1 MPSIITIGIDFGTT
15 FSGAAWAIS
24 KRPADIHV
32 ITNWESE
39 YHGCSDRGK
48 CPTLLQYG
56 TIGHK
61 TPWGYNVPA
70 DKDVVRWFKLLL
82 LDEADL
88 PRAVVED
95 PQFRQVRK
103 QQERLRISPIELVAC
118 FLRSLWKHCMENITR
133 ALGSGEVDK
142 CKLHIVMTVPAIWP
156 HYVQAHMKSAAGLA
170 GMLQERS
177 TSSVL
182 RTTLEFLSE
191 PEAAALAALAE
202 MHPRPDIE
210 KGDTIIV
217 CDAGGGTA
225 DLISYQVDKASSFR
239 LSECVTGEGGLCGGI
254 FVDQNF
260 DDLITH
266 KMEGSPWKGLDSA
279 EKRKFMKDSWENGIK
294 SQFSGND
301 RSFFAEV
308 PEGYL
313 PDGAMGKRKRL
324 QSICL
329 NRNDLISVFEPVISK
344 ICDLVENQNDAIRKK
359 HSSAPKFIILVG
371 GFGCCSYLFKQL
383 VEAYPDSTIL
393 NPPSEQSWTAVCRG
407 AVRHALIHKT
417 VGKNG
422 RRVTGPKAVKSGD
435 YIVQSRICRMGYG
448 FKQDEH
454 WNSDKHR
461 QEHKQW
467 NDLDEM
473 YEATNQMNWFLKKG
487 DTLDGAS
494 PSTHEFYRLLTAS
507 DELDIEEELYFCTSD
522 ALPLWETD
530 SVKELCSIKWNKRVD
545 LSKLEESYNSAGQTY
560 WRLKYKIQV
569 FVDGPELRIE
579 IYHNRKKVAAG
590 EVTVEW
596 TQG

>member
-1 MPSIITIGIDFGTT
+1 MPSIITVGIDFGTT

-24 KRPADIHV
+24 KRSADIHV

-39 YHGCSDRGK
+39 YNGCSDRGK

-56 TIGHK
+56 TIDHE

-82 LDEADL
+82 LEEVDL
-88 PRAVVED
+88 PSAVVED
-95 PQFRQVRK
+95 PQYREVRK
-103 QQERLRISPIELVAC
+103 QQERLKVCPIELVGC
-118 FLRSLWKHCMENITR
+118 FLRSLWNHCMKNITR
-133 ALGSGEVDK
+133 ALGSDEVAS
-142 CKLHIVMTVPAIWP
+142 CKIHIVMTVPAIWP
-156 HYVQAHMKSAAGLA
+156 HYVQARMKSAAGLA

-177 TSSVL
+177 TSSAL
-182 RTTLEFLSE
+182 ETTLEFLSE

-225 DLISYQVDKASSFR
+225 DLISYQVDRASSFR
-239 LSECVTGEGGLCGGI
+239 LRECVPGEGGLCGGI

-260 DDLITH
+260 DDLITR
-266 KMEGSPWKGLDSA
+266 KMGGSPWKGIDSA
-279 EKRKFMKDSWENGIK
+279 DKRKFMKDSWENGIK
-294 SQFSGND
+294 SQFSGNH

-329 NRNDLISVFEPVISK
+329 DRNDLISVFSPVIRK
-344 ICDLVENQNDAIRKK
+344 ICDLVENQKDAIRKK
-359 HSSAPKFIILVG
+359 QSSAPKFIILVG
-371 GFGCCSYLFKQL
+371 GFGCCRYLFDQL

-422 RRVTGPKAVKSGD
+422 MRAPGFKAIKPGN

-448 FKQDEH
+448 FKQNEH
-454 WNSDKHR
+454 WDPRKHR
-461 QEHKQW
+461 PEDKFW
-467 NDLDEM
+467 DSVEEV
-473 YEATNQMNWFLKKG
+473 YEASNQMNWFLKKG

-494 PSTHEFYRLLTAS
+494 HSTHEFYRLLTPGH
-507 DELDIEEELYFCTSD
+507 ELDIEEELYFCTSD
-522 ALPLWETD
+522 VLPLWKTD
-530 SVKELCSIKWNKRVD
+530 SVKDLCSIKWNKRVNLD
-545 LSKLEESYNSAGQTY
+545 KLEMSYTLAGGIY
-560 WRLKYKIQV
+560 WKLSYKIQV
-569 FVDGPELRIE
+569 IVNGPELRIE
-579 IYHNRKKVAAG
+579 VYHNKRKVAAG
-590 EVTVEW
+590 QVTVEW
-596 TQG
+596 T

>member
-1 MPSIITIGIDFGTT
+1 MPSIIIIGIDFGTT

-39 YHGCSDRGK
+39 YNGCSDRGK

-56 TIGHK
+56 TIGHE
-61 TPWGYNVPA
+61 TPWGYKVPA

-88 PRAVVED
+88 PSAVVKD

-133 ALGSGEVDK
+133 ALGSGELDK

-170 GMLQERS
+170 GMLQERN
-177 TSSVL
+177 TSSAL

-202 MHPRPDIE
+202 MHPRPDI
-210 KGDTIIV
+210 KQGDIIIV

-225 DLISYQVDKASSFR
+225 DLISYQVDKASSFK

-260 DDLITH
+260 DGLITQ
-266 KMEGSPWKGLDSA
+266 KMGGSPWKGLDSA
-279 EKRKFMKDSWENGIK
+279 DKRKFMKDSWENGIK

-324 QSICL
+324 QIICL
-329 NRNDLISVFEPVISK
+329 D
-344 ICDLVENQNDAIRKK
+344 
-359 HSSAPKFIILVG
+359 
-371 GFGCCSYLFKQL
+371 SYLFKQL

-422 RRVTGPKAVKSGD
+422 MRVTGSKAIKAGN
-435 YIVQSRICRMGYG
+435 YIVQSRMCRMGYG

-454 WNSDKHR
+454 WNSYKHR
-461 QEHKQW
+461 QEDKHW
-467 NDLDEM
+467 NSLAEM

-522 ALPLWETD
+522 VLPLWATD

-545 LSKLEESYNSAGQTY
+545 LGKLEKSYNLAGQTY

-569 FVDGPELRIE
+569 IVDGPELRIE
-579 IYHNRKKVAAG
+579 IYHNRRKVAAG
-590 EVTVEW
+590 EITVEW

>member
-1 MPSIITIGIDFGTT
+1 MPSIITVGIDFGTT

-24 KRPADIHV
+24 KRSADIHV

-39 YHGCSDRGK
+39 YNGCSDRGK

-56 TIGHK
+56 TIDHE
-61 TPWGYNVPA
+61 TPWGYNLPA

-82 LDEADL
+82 LEEVDL
-88 PRAVVED
+88 PSAVVED
-95 PQFRQVRK
+95 PQYREVRK
-103 QQERLRISPIELVAC
+103 QQERLKVCPIELVD
-118 FLRSLWKHCMENITR
+118 
-133 ALGSGEVDK
+133 EVAS
-142 CKLHIVMTVPAIWP
+142 CKIHIVMTVPAIWP
-156 HYVQAHMKSAAGLA
+156 HYVQARMKSAAGLA

-177 TSSVL
+177 TSSAL
-182 RTTLEFLSE
+182 ETTLEFLSE

-210 KGDTIIV
+210 AELRISLATKLTERAPSDFENASLVKVGWSITDRIM
-217 CDAGGGTA
+217 ANA
-225 DLISYQVDKASSFR
+225 DMFR
-239 LSECVTGEGGLCGGI
+239 LGGLCGGI

-260 DDLITH
+260 DDLITR
-266 KMEGSPWKGLDSA
+266 KMGGSPWKGIDSA
-279 EKRKFMKDSWENGIK
+279 DKRKFMKDSWENGIK

-329 NRNDLISVFEPVISK
+329 D
-344 ICDLVENQNDAIRKK
+344 
-359 HSSAPKFIILVG
+359 SSSFLVG
-371 GFGCCSYLFKQL
+371 GFGCCRYLFDQL

-422 RRVTGPKAVKSGD
+422 MRAPGFKAIKPGN

-448 FKQDEH
+448 FKQNEH
-454 WNSDKHR
+454 WDPRKHR
-461 QEHKQW
+461 PEDKFW
-467 NDLDEM
+467 DSVEEV
-473 YEATNQMNWFLKKG
+473 YEASNQMNWFLKKG

-494 PSTHEFYRLLTAS
+494 HSTHEFYRLLTPG

-522 ALPLWETD
+522 VLPLWKTD
-530 SVKELCSIKWNKRVD
+530 SVKDLCSIKWNKRVNLD
-545 LSKLEESYNSAGQTY
+545 KLEMSYTLAGGIY
-560 WRLKYKIQV
+560 WKLSYKIQV
-569 FVDGPELRIE
+569 IVNGPELRIE
-579 IYHNRKKVAAG
+579 VYHNKRKVAAG
-590 EVTVEW
+590 QVTVEW
-596 TQG
+596 T

>member
-56 TIGHK
+56 TIGHE

-118 FLRSLWKHCMENITR
+118 FLRSLWKHCMESITR

-239 LSECVTGEGGLCGGI
+239 LGECVTGEGGLCGGI

-266 KMEGSPWKGLDSA
+266 KMRGSPWKGLDSA

-294 SQFSGND
+294 PQFSGND

-329 NRNDLISVFEPVISK
+329 DR
-344 ICDLVENQNDAIRKK
+344 
-359 HSSAPKFIILVG
+359 
-371 GFGCCSYLFKQL
+371 
-383 VEAYPDSTIL
+383 
-393 NPPSEQSWTAVCRG
+393 WTAVCRG

-422 RRVTGPKAVKSGD
+422 RRVTGPNAVKSGD

-473 YEATNQMNWFLKKG
+473 YEAANQMNWFLKKG

-545 LSKLEESYNSAGQTY
+545 LTKLEESYNSAGQTY

-569 FVDGPELRIE
+569 FVHGPELRIE

-596 TQG
+596 TRG